1 MNLATS
7 MQDVYNQHFDR
18 GPVLNDP
25 PQAVVDSML
34 DATTGRIHFANV
46 GGLLTIPPDKH
57 HPPLVAQTLELLTEA
72 GTWCSQLASRAGAIC
87 ALPVVDDRALQ
98 AGKLAQE
105 VDGNVARFSA
115 ALRAKIAEM
124 NSTVASLSKALREE
138 STDLL
143 PTEIGQR
150 IAVHFYGLDPSSQSA
165 FIRRA
170 EANRDWRIMRAIS
183 DDPLAPYLA
192 PSLDRDGLRD
202 KAGALRHPTI
212 AGMVTAY
219 RELAERTTRNLAR
232 LTESATKASAMAAQ
246 NTEAAKL
253 ELVRRSLRAGRPS
266 ELAG

>member
-1 MNLATS
+1 MNIATT

-18 GPVLNDP
+18 GPALDDP
-25 PQAVVDSML
+25 PQAVVDSLL

-46 GGLLTIPPDKH
+46 GGLLSLPTDQR
-57 HPPLVAQTLELLTEA
+57 HPTLVRETVELIHEA

-98 AGKLAQE
+98 AGKLVQE
-105 VDGNVARFSA
+105 VDGNLARFSA
-115 ALRAKIAEM
+115 ALRAKIDQM
-124 NSTVASLSKALREE
+124 NASVSRLTLAMRAE

-143 PTEIGQR
+143 PIEISQR
-150 IAVHFYGLDPSSQSA
+150 IAVHFYNLDPSSQSA

-170 EANRDWRIMRAIS
+170 EANKDWRVMRAIS

-212 AGMVTAY
+212 AGMCVAY
-219 RELAERTTRNLAR
+219 RELAERTTRNLSKLAE
-232 LTESATKASAMAAQ
+232 TAAKASAMAAQ

-253 ELVRRSLRAGRPS
+253 ELVRKSLRAGRPS
-266 ELAG
+266 ELGG